1 MPAQYTHQL
10 LAERIFGDL
19 PAAVRAEITDRAAYF
34 IGAQGGDVFY
44 FLRVPDGKAKNL
56 GKYMHR
62 EDVYGFFSALC
73 RRAKGGAALSYAL
86 GYVAHYAADVVFH
99 PFVYAV
105 CGQMAKEDALR
116 RVRLHAYVES
126 DLDSYF
132 VQKYAGVPVNGYAY
146 PVAKREPDARA
157 LYELIRGACRDRGR
171 KDFSFRAFRRALSRF
186 YLFERLFRDT
196 TLRKRKFLHAA
207 ETLLHAPHTLS
218 VLCRRAE
225 ADGRCL
231 NRSRAV
237 WHNPSDLSFAS
248 DEDADMLFARA
259 AAEGG
264 APCVRVLRVRALG
277 RGASRRRFRQR
288 AFDGH
293 KRPARPPEA
302 AKGAKKA
309 ARFGKGGRAINPS
322 CSLARGA
329 PSRYTGSGG
338 GRCRGFTIP
347 T

>member
-105 CGQMAKEDALR
+105 CAQMAKEGAMR

-237 WHNPSDLSFAS
+237 WRNPSDLSFVS
-248 DEDADMLFARA
+248 DEDADMLFERA
-259 AAEGG
+259 AAEG
-264 APCVRVLRVRALG
+264 VRLACAFYACARSGEAL
-277 RGASRRRFRQR
+277 
-288 AFDGH
+288 
-293 KRPARPPEA
+293 PAA
-302 AKGAKKA
+302 D
-309 ARFGKGGRAINPS
+309 FGKGLLTGTNAPPVRPKPQKAQKKRRAS
-322 CSLARGA
+322 AKA
-329 PSRYTGSGG
+329 GG
-338 GRCRGFTIP
+338 Q
-347 T
+347 